1 MGLSSFSTVLH
12 AIFAEGA
19 DYTKKSVESRLAV
32 VEKLLGAKSLETVIQ
47 IQSEYA
53 KRSYAAFVA
62 QATKMGELHSNLAKA
77 VFKPA
82 ELAIA
87 TMQGSGIGA
96 AVAERLAR
104 DGFTVVINYSGDA
117 TPAEALARKIED
129 RGGRALTAKADV
141 SNPQAVRGMFDAAE
155 AAFGGVDVRVNNAGI
170 IDPSRKHYDV

>member
-1 MGLSSFSTVLH
+1 MIVLDDVAKVAHDVARRDRTKPGGDEVTKDFEVIEYAGNGQLNGVTMDLSSFSTVLH

-53 KRSYAAFVA
+53 KTSYAAAFVA
-62 QATKMGELHSNLAKA
+62 QAAKMGELHSNLAKA

-87 TMQGSGIGA
+87 NRRSM
-96 AVAERLAR
+96 
-104 DGFTVVINYSGDA
+104 
-117 TPAEALARKIED
+117 
-129 RGGRALTAKADV
+129 
-141 SNPQAVRGMFDAAE
+141 
-155 AAFGGVDVRVNNAGI
+155 
-170 IDPSRKHYDV
+170 